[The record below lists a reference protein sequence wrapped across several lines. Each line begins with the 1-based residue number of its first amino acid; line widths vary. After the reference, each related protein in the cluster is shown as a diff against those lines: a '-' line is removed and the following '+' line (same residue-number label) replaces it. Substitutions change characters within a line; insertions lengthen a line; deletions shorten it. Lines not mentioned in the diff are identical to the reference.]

1 VNAQGRFLHE
11 GTDEI
16 FKLKSAAAV
25 LGKEYEAFQ

>member
-1 VNAQGRFLHE
+1 VNAQGLFIHE

-16 FKLKSAAAV
+16 FKLTIAAAV